1 MDNNQDNYTGNTRP
15 ARKELLGP
23 RPSPLKVRK
32 DSHKIRK
39 PPMAPAA
46 PAQPQAPP
54 QPPRQPVII
63 YTVSPKVIH
72 THPSEFLNLV
82 QRLTGADHATSSS
95 SSSSS
100 VSSQYHHN
108 TAHHVSGAISPA
120 ARLASIEMTKM
131 HSDGKR
137 FVGPS
142 EGVQREINMGGIT
155 GGGGGITGVERTSVF
170 PGILSPGPGSL
181 PQISPNLFS
190 PLFQDPI
197 TNINLQH
204 DLNVVQHGNRNFIE
218 GNYLPS
224 PFSTNF
230 ISPGTMISPSS
241 LEFLHRILDN

>member
-1 MDNNQDNYTGNTRP
+1 MDNNQDYTGNTRP
-15 ARKELLGP
+15 TRKELLGP

-39 PPMAPAA
+39 PPMAPSAA
-46 PAQPQAPP
+46 AQPQAPP

-95 SSSSS
+95 SS

-142 EGVQREINMGGIT
+142 EGMQREINIGGNT
-155 GGGGGITGVERTSVF
+155 GGGGITGVERIAV
-170 PGILSPGPGSL
+170 LSPGPGSL

-190 PLFQDPI
+190 PLFQDPSS
-197 TNINLQH
+197 NINLQH
-204 DLNVVQHGNRNFIE
+204 DLNVVQHGNRNFTE
-218 GNYLPS
+218 GNYLSS

-230 ISPGTMISPSS
+230 VSPGTMISPSS